1 MVNPKVVFLTGLNQ
15 AIIDEVVSYVPEGFD
30 LTVFGKLSS
39 ELEQIEAIKDADFL
53 LCYGMEPTDSV
64 VRSAQECKLV
74 QLLAAGYDRMNL
86 KLLQDLEIPLANN
99 GGANSWAVSDHA
111 VLLMLTLYKQLLA
124 ADTATKSGEWSQP
137 ITGQN
142 TFEMAGKTVGIL
154 GIGNIGK
161 QVARRVQAFDA
172 EVQYFDKYPMD
183 NKMNESLNVKL
194 VSLDQLFI
202 SSDIISCH
210 TPLTKET
217 HHIVNLERLELMK
230 PSSVLINT
238 SRGPVVDE
246 LALIKV
252 LQEGKIAG
260 AGLDVFEQ
268 EPIDSE
274 NPLLKMDNVVATP
287 HMAGTTWDT
296 WARRAQFGFQ
306 NMERI
311 LRGEAPQAVVRDF
324 DS

>member
-1 MVNPKVVFLTGLNQ
+1 
-15 AIIDEVVSYVPEGFD
+15 
-30 LTVFGKLSS
+30 
-39 ELEQIEAIKDADFL
+39 
-53 LCYGMEPTDSV
+53 
-64 VRSAQECKLV
+64 
-74 QLLAAGYDRMNL
+74 
-86 KLLQDLEIPLANN
+86 
-99 GGANSWAVSDHA
+99 
-111 VLLMLTLYKQLLA
+111 LLA

-183 NKMNESLNVKL
+183 DNMNESLNVKL

-202 SSDIISCH
+202 TSDIISCH

-238 SRGPVVDE
+238 SRGSVVDE

-268 EPIDSE
+268 EPVDAE

>member
-1 MVNPKVVFLTGLNQ
+1 MVNTKVVFLTGLNQ
-15 AIIDEVVSYVPEGFD
+15 AIIDEVVSYVPDNFD
-30 LTVFGKLSS
+30 LTVFGKSD
-39 ELEQIEAIKDADFL
+39 LEKDQIDAVKDADFL
-53 LCYGMEPTDSV
+53 LCYGMEPTDAV

-111 VLLMLTLYKQLLA
+111 VLLMLTLYKQLIA
-124 ADTATKSGEWSQP
+124 ADVATKSGDWSLP

-172 EVQYFDKYPMD
+172 KVKYFDIYPLDD
-183 NKMNESLNVKL
+183 NTNKSLDVEL
-194 VSLDQLFI
+194 VSLDQLFR

-210 TPLTKET
+210 TPLTKDT
-217 HHIVNLERLELMK
+217 HHIVDLQRLELMK
-230 PSSVLINT
+230 SSAVLINT

-246 LALIKV
+246 GALIKV

-260 AGLDVFEQ
+260 AGLDVFEK
-268 EPIDSE
+268 EPVDPE
-274 NPLLKMDNVVATP
+274 NPLLKMSNVVATP
-287 HMAGTTWDT
+287 HTAGTTWDT